1 MKSFRKQIRHSA
13 LALVIGLLAAFTVLV
28 YWSFEAALNRY
39 VDSRLM
45 TLAST
50 LGTFINNQPNLLQTP
65 KQAMVTIDFDGTSD
79 EEQRSL
85 REASHSILVL
95 SPTGKTIWKGP
106 TAIDRSPLTDS
117 LLSQVQEGQ
126 IVYDTVHPPSA
137 SPVRRVSIPVPHQKE
152 PQYIIQA
159 ETSLRFSQE
168 ALRSLFILLAGFSS
182 ITVAMA
188 WLRSD
193 WVARKA
199 LSSLKTL
206 SATAENVTG
215 PPFRTQL
222 FLDPPYQEFSQLT
235 NAFNAMLDRLQKN
248 FEGQRH
254 FVDHAAHEMQTP
266 LTVLQANIDV
276 TLQKARTLDEYR
288 EALLTNLEQVE
299 RLGTLT
305 RSLLILARFSDDRYA
320 VQLVPLEL
328 EPLVQ
333 DLLSELRVLAED
345 QQIRLTLDSHPVP
358 LVLGDRE
365 RVKQL
370 LINLLDNAMRYT
382 SPGGTVVVRMG
393 LKEDYVAIAVED
405 TGVGIGPEHL
415 PRLFDRFYR
424 TDASRVKNS
433 GGTGLG
439 LPIVKEIAEAHR
451 GTVTVQSEIGKGS
464 VFTLL
469 LPTCKDLPQSSA
481 VPT

>member
-1 MKSFRKQIRHSA
+1 MKSFRKQIRNST
-13 LALVIGLLAAFTVLV
+13 LALVIGLLVAFTMLV
-28 YWSFEAALNRY
+28 YLSFEAALNRY

-50 LGTFINNQPNLLQTP
+50 LGKFINDQPDLLQTS
-65 KQAMVTIDFDGTSD
+65 KQEMVNMDFGGSS
-79 EEQRSL
+79 EEEKRSL

-95 SPTGKTIWKGP
+95 SSSGKTIWKSGA
-106 TAIDRSPLTDS
+106 AIERSPLTDS
-117 LLSQVQEGQ
+117 LLSQVQEGR
-126 IVYDTVHPPSA
+126 IVYDTVHPPDA
-137 SPVRRVSIPVPHQKE
+137 IPVRRVSIPVPKQRE

-168 ALRSLFILLAGFSS
+168 ALKSLFILLAGFSS
-182 ITVAMA
+182 ITAAMA
-188 WLRSD
+188 WLGSD

-206 SATAENVTG
+206 SATAGNVTG
-215 PPFRTQL
+215 PPFRTPL
-222 FLDPPYQEFSQLT
+222 LLDPPYQEFSQLT
-235 NAFNAMLDRLQKN
+235 NAFNSMLGRLQKN

-266 LTVLQANIDV
+266 LTVLQANIEV
-276 TLQKARTLDEYR
+276 TLQKARTAIEYR

-328 EPLVQ
+328 EPLVH
-333 DLLSELRVLAED
+333 DLVSELMVLAED
-345 QQIRLTLDSHPVP
+345 QQILLTRESQPVP

-365 RVKQL
+365 RLQQL
-370 LINLLDNAMRYT
+370 LINLLDNAIRYT
-382 SPGGTVVVRMG
+382 SPGGSVVVRMG

-415 PRLFDRFYR
+415 SRLFDRFYR

-469 LPTCKDLPQSSA
+469 LPTCKDLPQSSGI
-481 VPT
+481 PT

>member
-1 MKSFRKQIRHSA
+1 
-13 LALVIGLLAAFTVLV
+13 
-28 YWSFEAALNRY
+28 
-39 VDSRLM
+39 
-45 TLAST
+45 
-50 LGTFINNQPNLLQTP
+50 
-65 KQAMVTIDFDGTSD
+65 
-79 EEQRSL
+79 
-85 REASHSILVL
+85 
-95 SPTGKTIWKGP
+95 
-106 TAIDRSPLTDS
+106 
-117 LLSQVQEGQ
+117 
-126 IVYDTVHPPSA
+126 
-137 SPVRRVSIPVPHQKE
+137 
-152 PQYIIQA
+152 
-159 ETSLRFSQE
+159 
-168 ALRSLFILLAGFSS
+168 
-182 ITVAMA
+182 
-188 WLRSD
+188 
-193 WVARKA
+193 
-199 LSSLKTL
+199 
-206 SATAENVTG
+206 
-215 PPFRTQL
+215 
-222 FLDPPYQEFSQLT
+222 
-235 NAFNAMLDRLQKN
+235 
-248 FEGQRH
+248 
-254 FVDHAAHEMQTP
+254 MQTP

-276 TLQKARTLDEYR
+276 TLQKARTLVEYR

-333 DLLSELRVLAED
+333 DLLSELRLLAED
-345 QQIRLTLDSHPVP
+345 QQIRLTLDSQPVP

-370 LINLLDNAMRYT
+370 LINFLDNAMRYT

-439 LPIVKEIAEAHR
+439 LPIVEEIAEAHR